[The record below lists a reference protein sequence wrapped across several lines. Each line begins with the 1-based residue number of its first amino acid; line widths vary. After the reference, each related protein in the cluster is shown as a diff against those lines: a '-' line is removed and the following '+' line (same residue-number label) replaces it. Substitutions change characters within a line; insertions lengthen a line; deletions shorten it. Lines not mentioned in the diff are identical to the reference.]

1 MTEIED
7 FAVIFLDG
15 VGGGEASC
23 AFSLGTSSTGASFS
37 SCTPFSPT
45 SPLSPFSAGFSSATL
60 SAGSGSEGAST
71 TSVASCSPSVSGC
84 ASTGPDP
91 SDRISSSC
99 GGGEEMAGSTS
110 AIRVKPVSVKK
121 DCARCTERVGS
132 PQVGVCDRTGGDKG
146 TIARALSRR
155 VALAC
160 SLRGFPTPSYVY
172 LSPTYSDITLHT
184 QNSHRNCDLQT
195 IHDIYTLMLSG
206 LSAALDGFGV
216 EIQPVQ
222 RRLCQIVVII
232 TKDRDLEH
240 HR

>member
-1 MTEIED
+1 
-7 FAVIFLDG
+7 
-15 VGGGEASC
+15 
-23 AFSLGTSSTGASFS
+23 
-37 SCTPFSPT
+37 
-45 SPLSPFSAGFSSATL
+45 
-60 SAGSGSEGAST
+60 
-71 TSVASCSPSVSGC
+71 
-84 ASTGPDP
+84 
-91 SDRISSSC
+91 
-99 GGGEEMAGSTS
+99 MAGSTS

-184 QNSHRNCDLQT
+184 QNSHRNCDLRT

-206 LSAALDGFGV
+206 LSVALDGFGV

-232 TKDRDLEH
+232 AKDRDLEYY
-240 HR
+240 R